1 MKLKDTPPFPKPG
14 GGSRCPEGRGSGPPA
29 PIPTPMT
36 SVNLT
41 LTEEQAYT
49 LWEAL
54 ETYNRLM
61 MPKAGRA
68 ER

>member
-1 MKLKDTPPFPKPG
+1 MSLVT
-14 GGSRCPEGRGSGPPA
+14 
-29 PIPTPMT
+29 
-36 SVNLT
+36 LT
-41 LTEEQAYT
+41 LSEEQAYT